1 MCFFLAVCI
10 SVDKCLFIFFSFSI
24 GLHVFPLLTPMVFAL
39 LFSFQYWG
47 VTSHTFC
54 MLGTHSIS
62 KLLGSSSPSSS
73 HLVVLW
79 VQVGHCED
87 GTGYRLGQQGQWLW
101 ASRLKVMWH
110 LLLGST
116 AVTCVLFG

>member
-1 MCFFLAVCI
+1 MPLHI
-10 SVDKCLFIFFSFSI
+10 LFIFDWVACLSTVDTHGVCFVIFFSV
-24 GLHVFPLLTPMVFAL
+24 L
-39 LFSFQYWG
+39 G

-62 KLLGSSSPSSS
+62 KLLDSSSPSSS